1 MNNFH
6 IKLPKG
12 FRALDDVLYKIL
24 ASKSALQ
31 VDLIDPLF
39 YRISIQNQTSC
50 PTGGVKVIGQSAVN
64 SEKSAIRCKSGNIFL
79 PLMMRIETVRLSHQ
93 CILSMKIDEDQRKWI
108 SKNLFRAL
116 ITGCELEVWDKK
128 DHEISFLNHKAAIDF
143 SRLFAWNLYPYTDKE
158 IWERASW
165 FQLIE
170 ISTHTAI
177 NLYNR
182 PAIRKQQR
190 EANRMMRGLDDTQ
203 AHKTRKTILDR
214 STQISQLILANS

>member
-12 FRALDDVLYKIL
+12 FQVLDDVLYKIL

-31 VDLIDPLF
+31 VDLIDPSF
-39 YRISIQNQTSC
+39 YQISIQNQTSC
-50 PTGGVKVIGQSAVN
+50 PTGGIKVIGQSALN
-64 SEKSAIRCKSGNIFL
+64 SDKSAIRCKSGNIFL
-79 PLMMRIETVRLSHQ
+79 PLMMKIETVRLSHQ
-93 CILSMKIDEDQRKWI
+93 CILSMKIDEDHRKWI
-108 SKNLFRAL
+108 STNLFRAL
-116 ITGCELEVWDKK
+116 LTGCKLEVWDKR

-143 SRLFAWNLYPYTDKE
+143 SRLFAWNLYPYTDTEMWK
-158 IWERASW
+158 RASW

-177 NLYNR
+177 SLYSR

-190 EANRMMRGLDDTQ
+190 EANRMMRQLDDTQ
-203 AHKTRKTILDR
+203 AHKAGKTISER